1 MVLHS
6 FNMLSL
12 GPSLQ
17 VANRR
22 NTDAY
27 HIRTFCCVCLG
38 ARSRMDLAA
47 RLTARKVQ
55 DADTVGVDRDFVAL
69 QTEILAILAG
79 PVAEMVYRDEPR
91 HPAVFGPWKYDWD
104 QAWQA
109 AALIW
114 ADEKQRTRGLENL
127 ILELRQKIRMD
138 PVWAA
143 IAALA
148 DELVAHESLDEE
160 RVEEVLSFW
169 FR

>member
-1 MVLHS
+1 MDEETL
-6 FNMLSL
+6 
-12 GPSLQ
+12 
-17 VANRR
+17 
-22 NTDAY
+22 TAY
-27 HIRTFCCVCLG
+27 HESGHAVVAYALG
-38 ARSRMDLAA
+38 GTIEGMQLGGE
-47 RLTARKVQ
+47 
-55 DADTVGVDRDFVAL
+55 ADDWLPERYGECRIQWGKVDRDLAWHYKR
-69 QTEILAILAG
+69 EILAILAG

-127 ILELRQKIRMD
+127 IVELRQKIRMD

>member
-1 MVLHS
+1 MDEETL
-6 FNMLSL
+6 
-12 GPSLQ
+12 
-17 VANRR
+17 
-22 NTDAY
+22 TAY
-27 HIRTFCCVCLG
+27 HESGHAVVAYALG
-38 ARSRMDLAA
+38 GTIEGMQLGGEVDDWLPERYGECRIQWG
-47 RLTARKVQ
+47 K
-55 DADTVGVDRDFVAL
+55 VDRDLAWHYKR
-69 QTEILAILAG
+69 EILAILAG

-148 DELVAHESLDEE
+148 DELIAHESLDEE